1 MEHTITEENFAS
13 LSAYWKDSSNSL
25 NWSSV
30 FVLPAWMKTWWR
42 EFGSGTELLLRAVR
56 QNDTIIG
63 IAPLMQ
69 NESTASFVGSVN
81 VCDYLDFIVVPGK
94 EEAFFTLLL
103 DYLQEN
109 NISILDLKAL
119 RPDSITLNSL
129 IPMCKEL
136 GYKITCEE
144 EGVSLE
150 LDLPSNWED
159 YLSMLDK
166 KQRHEVRRKLRR
178 LFEIDNVEYRCIDN
192 IGETDKLISN
202 FLSLFPLSREDK
214 ASFMT
219 PKMESFF
226 RSLAAAMAEIGVLRF
241 GLLEL
246 NSQVIAMIMDFD
258 YNETTYLY
266 NSAYDPKY
274 SNLSAGVLSKVLC
287 LKESIESGRKK
298 WDFLKGG
305 EQYKYHI
312 GGQEISLRNC
322 RINLK

>member
-1 MEHTITEENFAS
+1 M
-13 LSAYWKDSSNSL
+13 
-25 NWSSV
+25 
-30 FVLPAWMKTWWR
+30 LPAWMKTWWH
-42 EFGSGTELLLRAVR
+42 EFGAGTELFLRAVR

-63 IAPLMQ
+63 IVPLMQ
-69 NESTASFVGSVN
+69 NESTVSFVGSVN
-81 VCDYLDFIVVPGK
+81 VCDYLDFIVAPGK
-94 EEAFFTLLL
+94 ENVFFTLLL
-103 DYLQEN
+103 DYLQQKD
-109 NISILDLKAL
+109 ITTLDLKAL
-119 RPDSITLNSL
+119 RPDSITLTTL
-129 IPMCKEL
+129 IPMCKER
-136 GYKITCEE
+136 GYKITFEE

-150 LDLPSNWED
+150 LDLPSTWED

-166 KQRHEVRRKLRR
+166 KQRHEVKRKLRR
-178 LFEIDNVEYRCIDN
+178 LFELDNVEYRYIDN
-192 IGETDKLISN
+192 IGETDKLIGN

-214 ASFMT
+214 ANFMT
-219 PKMESFF
+219 PHMVRFF
-226 RSLAAAMAEIGVLRF
+226 KSLATAMAEIEVLRF

-246 NSQVIAMIMDFD
+246 NSQLIAMIMGFD

-266 NSAYDPKY
+266 NSAYDPQY

-322 RINLK
+322 NIRMN